1 MSLYR
6 SVGEEAEKY
15 GISIH
20 SILQKPRP
28 LLPVA
33 SNGEGNNVI
42 NFVIITDKMTLSK
55 VKDFTSAMTALSF
68 VKGEP
73 LFMPMI

>member
-33 SNGEGNNVI
+33 SNEGNNVI
-42 NFVIITDKMTLSK
+42 NFVIITDMMTLSK